1 MPNEDIQQEFF
12 GNLISDF
19 YTQTS
24 VLYLAGGNDL
34 ESILAQDGRKVHRSI
49 ISQAVVTDYV
59 KYNDI
64 SFDTLATG
72 KQTLEVDTF
81 PVAAEIIDV
90 VDKNQTPYDLLSQA
104 SESIRRG
111 LINRTEQIF
120 LSKVVDAFHKINN
133 GNIVDVS
140 AINVGEII
148 KTADGLLGAYN
159 VPISSSERVWVVD
172 PFTLAMLREA
182 RSAKETPLGDNVDT
196 TGIVGA
202 WRGWTIVVS
211 NNLGYSAAL
220 ELAVNPTAGDTVTV
234 GPATFT
240 FVASIGTAAGEV
252 LIGANVA
259 ATRTNLINAINGGAG
274 DGTTYIN
281 IKKSGDA
288 FAIMNH
294 NILRAQRR
302 VKAVQGASND
312 VNLTAFGAMIVKSS
326 LTSASN
332 FFKNQK
338 QDSIFMIRGAI
349 DLVMQFNEFD
359 FGNKAENR
367 FADKPKALIGLGA
380 KMFIDGAI
388 SSVYLAVSAKNFGN
402 LTTS

>member
-24 VLYLAGGNDL
+24 VLYLAGGTDL
-34 ESILAQDGRKVHRSI
+34 ESILSTDGRKVHRSI

-120 LSKVVDAFHKINN
+120 LSKVGDAFHKINS

-140 AINVGEII
+140 AVNVGEII

-159 VPISSSERVWVVD
+159 VPMSSNERVWVVD
-172 PFTLAMLREA
+172 PFTLATLREA

-196 TGIVGA
+196 TGVVGA

-211 NNLGYSAAL
+211 NNLGYSTAI
-220 ELAVNPTAGDTVTV
+220 ELAVKPTAGDLVKI
-234 GPATFT
+234 GPATFK
-240 FVASIGTAAGEV
+240 FVATLGTDAGEV
-252 LIGANVA
+252 LIGADVA
-259 ATRTNLINAINGGAG
+259 ASRTNLTNAINGGAG

-288 FAIMNH
+288 LSIMNH

-302 VKAVQGASND
+302 VKAVVSNND
-312 VNLTAFGAMIVKSS
+312 INLTGFGALIVSS
-326 LTSASN
+326 SFTSSSN

-359 FGNKAENR
+359 FANKAENR
-367 FADKPKALIGLGA
+367 FADKPKALLGIGA
-380 KMFIDGAI
+380 KMFVDGAI

-402 LTTS
+402 LATS